1 MLKTNTNV
9 EMIDI
14 YEALDV
20 GRSIDLDFNE
30 AKFTFT
36 KEQPEPMVHAR
47 LVVQYQGETFGE
59 LLVNDEMNGFVYQDF
74 DEDYMQDI
82 STLKQLY
89 GLYNLMDWQWLVDM
103 E

>member
-1 MLKTNTNV
+1 MLKNNTNV
-9 EMIDI
+9 KIIEI
-14 YEALDV
+14 YEELEK

-47 LVVQYQGETFGE
+47 LVVQYQGVTFGE
-59 LLVNDEMNGFVYQDF
+59 ILVNDEMNGFVYQDF

-89 GLYNLMDWQWLVDM
+89 GLSNLMDWQWLVDM

>member
-36 KEQPEPMVHAR
+36 KEYLESMSHAR
-47 LVVQYQGETFGE
+47 LVIQYQGVTFGE
-59 LLVNDEMNGFVYQDF
+59 LIVNHKMNGFIFRDF
-74 DEDYMQDI
+74 DDTYTQDI
-82 STLKQLY
+82 ATLKQLY
-89 GLYNLMDWQWLVDM
+89 GLAYLMDWQWLVDM

>member
-1 MLKTNTNV
+1 MLKTNTNAKII
-9 EMIDI
+9 EI
-14 YEALDV
+14 YEELEK

-47 LVVQYQGETFGE
+47 LVVQYQGITFGE
-59 LLVNDEMNGFVYQDF
+59 LIVNHKMNGFIFQDF
-74 DEDYMQDI
+74 DDTYTQDI
-82 STLKQLY
+82 ATLKQLY
-89 GLYNLMDWQWLVDM
+89 GLAYLMDWDWRVEM

>member
-1 MLKTNTNV
+1 MLKNNTNV
-9 EMIDI
+9 KIIEI
-14 YEALDV
+14 YEELEK

-47 LVVQYQGETFGE
+47 LVVQYQGVTFGE
-59 LLVNDEMNGFVYQDF
+59 ILVNDEMNGFVYQDF
-74 DEDYMQDI
+74 DENYMQDI

-89 GLYNLMDWQWLVDM
+89 GLSNLMDWQWLVDM